1 MTCPERQGQMSA
13 YLDEELDLTSA
24 LELERHLEG
33 CAACAGQLAAQR
45 ALRGAIAAAASDLR
59 FRPSAGQSRR
69 LHAAW
74 RRDAAP
80 LAPTSPAASAP
91 GRPGTAGQFWPR
103 RHWSQ
108 GRGWRRRWG
117 LQAAALLAVALASWA
132 LGRSWPAA
140 QPPVSEEVVASHVR
154 SLLAGHFQDV
164 ASSDRHVVKPWFSG
178 KLDYAPAVVDLA
190 TAGFPLRGGRLDYVA
205 HRPVAA
211 LVYQAGNHLIN
222 LFTWPA
228 SPASETGMPLGASPQ
243 ASTSRGFHLLSW
255 SQGGMTY
262 YAVSDVAA
270 SRLRQFG
277 AVLGERL
284 GHLDPH

>member
-1 MTCPERQGQMSA
+1 MICPERQEQMSA

-69 LHAAW
+69 LRAAW
-74 RRDAAP
+74 RRDAA
-80 LAPTSPAASAP
+80 AAAAPAASAP
-91 GRPGTAGQFWPR
+91 GRPGTAGRFWPR

-108 GRGWRRRWG
+108 GRGWQRQWG

-140 QPPVSEEVVASHVR
+140 APPVSEEVVASHVR
-154 SLLAGHFQDV
+154 SLLAGHLQDV

-228 SPASETGMPLGASPQ
+228 PPASNTGMPFAASPR
-243 ASTSRGFHLLSW
+243 ASTMRGFNLLSW

-284 GHLDPH
+284 GRIDPH